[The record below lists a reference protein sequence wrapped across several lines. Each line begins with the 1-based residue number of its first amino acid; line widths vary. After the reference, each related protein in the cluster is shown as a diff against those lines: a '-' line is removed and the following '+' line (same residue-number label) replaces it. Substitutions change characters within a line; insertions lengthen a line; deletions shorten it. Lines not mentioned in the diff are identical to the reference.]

1 MGKPESRQRG
11 AVVVGGSRGIGRAVC
26 TAIAPDYEKIAI
38 LYRQDDAAARKTA
51 RHVSAAGAEPLVVQV
66 DICDAGATAAAIKRL
81 GAEMGAIDLLVH
93 CAGGASS
100 WKAVRELEPAEWAN
114 IIDIDLN
121 GFFNVVS
128 PVLQIMHDRRGGS
141 VIAVS
146 SIATQACSP
155 GSAQTAAA
163 KAGLEAM
170 IRVIARE
177 EGAHGVRANVVSV
190 GLTDTDLGRDAIR
203 HWGEATTK
211 KILAQ
216 AALKRMGQPEE
227 VADTIAFLASPKASY
242 ITGRVIAVDGGQFI
256 SG

>member
-1 MGKPESRQRG
+1 MAIRAGRQKG
-11 AVVVGGSRGIGRAVC
+11 ALVVGGSRGIGRAVC
-26 TAIAPDYEKIAI
+26 KAIAADYETVAI
-38 LYRQDDAAARKTA
+38 LYRQDDGAAQETA
-51 RHVSAAGAEPLVVQV
+51 RIVSEAGAEHLTVKV
-66 DICDAGATAAAIKRL
+66 DIRDAAEVASVVTRL
-81 GAEMGAIDLLVH
+81 GTDMGAIDLLVH

-100 WKAVRELEPAEWAN
+100 WKAVRDLAPDEWAN
-114 IIDIDLN
+114 IIDVDLN
-121 GFFNVVS
+121 GFFNVAS
-128 PVLQIMHDRRGGS
+128 PVLRLMHAQGSGS
-141 VIAVS
+141 VIAIS
-146 SIATQACSP
+146 SVAAQACSP

-177 EGAHGVRANVVSV
+177 EGAHGIRANVVSV

-216 AALKRMGQPEE
+216 TALRRMGQPEE
-227 VADTIAFLASPKASY
+227 IADVVAFLASPKAGY
-242 ITGRVIAVDGGQFI
+242 ITGRVITADGGQFI